1 MDKLSVGDKV
11 LVLPRIGNPDGY
23 VGGYTDEMTFFQN
36 EIAIVS
42 SVLPTFYRLDIDN
55 RIHVWDYKALLKL
68 DKPVNYYSLSEGKT
82 VVFKIGDEY
91 IKGIVKVSSL
101 DRYYIQPECAMNE
114 LNKLCSMTIK
124 ELTKEFSGKPREILI
139 AKNKEKLR
147 EMLDFINDLATV
159 ETVKFDDKP
168 INQEHYVVK
177 LQRTKASVRRAEV
190 PKGSRVCSKINKAA
204 ISSQPL
210 SYSVCTR

>member
-1 MDKLSVGDKV
+1 MDKLVEGDKV
-11 LVLPRIGNPDGY
+11 LVLPRISAPESYYRFY
-23 VGGYTDEMTFFQN
+23 VDDMLSYKDEVTTITVC
-36 EIAIVS
+36 EPKCC
-42 SVLPTFYRLDIDN
+42 LLDIDGGCYS
-55 RIHVWDYKALLKL
+55 WDYKALLKL

-124 ELTKEFSGKPREILI
+124 ELTKKFSGKPREILI
-139 AKNKEKLR
+139 AKDKEKLR

-204 ISSQPL
+204 ISIQPL
-210 SYSVCTR
+210 SHTICFR